1 MLNVVDNDDIESIVS
16 IAITQTNMN
25 DLILGDVKCGWRHR
39 GILIKCLD

>member
-1 MLNVVDNDDIESIVS
+1 MNVVDNDDIESIVS

-25 DLILGDVKCGWRHR
+25 DLILGDVTFGWRHK